1 MTKIRH
7 VNENGEKKNVFCL
20 RWTSKCT
27 LIYLNLRFA
36 WATQTH
42 TRSRVFSLQFNIGH
56 KSEIHGTYK
65 LSQSFRFAICIGV
78 VFVWSLVVVVFILVL
93 ETEDANVHANCMK
106 TPNIKINVIT
116 FFELSSAVIS
126 TALWRTPHH
135 RVDFSEYNIVQSII
149 FRLPINYNIDFTPFI
164 FFVEVSVLFFSSE
177 QFFHSDFSL
186 VATDDVRLLDSS
198 CYVTL
203 SALSR
208 LRSILAFAGC
218 RSCSYTNV
226 MWSCTHQH
234 ATQCNNFVAHT
245 FGRTIFIFLFIFSL
259 GLLFFIN
266 YLLSIEISNSLS
278 CCFPVWPLAIS
289 VAAEHEILLRL
300 KNAQAPI
307 KLKLK
312 EKKKGERKIYIWMPN
327 AQAYV
332 FILSFRQ
339 FINNPNCHWELV

>member
-42 TRSRVFSLQFNIGH
+42 TESGFFRCSLTLVTSLKYMEHINCRSHSDLRYASVLF
-56 KSEIHGTYK
+56 
-65 LSQSFRFAICIGV
+65 LSGRSA
-78 VFVWSLVVVVFILVL
+78 VVVFILVL
-93 ETEDANVHANCMK
+93 ETEDANAHAHSMK

-149 FRLPINYNIDFTPFI
+149 FWLPINYNIDFTPFI

-226 MWSCTHQH
+226 MWSCTLI
-234 ATQCNNFVAHT
+234 A
-245 FGRTIFIFLFIFSL
+245 
-259 GLLFFIN
+259 
-266 YLLSIEISNSLS
+266 
-278 CCFPVWPLAIS
+278 
-289 VAAEHEILLRL
+289 
-300 KNAQAPI
+300 
-307 KLKLK
+307 
-312 EKKKGERKIYIWMPN
+312 
-327 AQAYV
+327 
-332 FILSFRQ
+332 
-339 FINNPNCHWELV
+339 